1 MDQLLPCMYLTKSS
15 RLSDC
20 QSMESRSWTLWFI
33 SSISPGDVTSVHRRS
48 SHSVTELPICL
59 ASNGESDYH
68 LQSDYVRYLVSNE
81 IVSIIRLSNNGAG
94 AARCGSFPLSLPAT
108 LFPYTGDPPTP
119 TAFVILI
126 GGLFRCGETK
136 SALKDTSKNE
146 ALAVQKLR
154 NNIMASMA
162 IMPSSL

>member
-48 SHSVTELPICL
+48 SHSQLVKLNCIPIRTCFAVL
-59 ASNGESDYH
+59 N
-68 LQSDYVRYLVSNE
+68 
-81 IVSIIRLSNNGAG
+81 
-94 AARCGSFPLSLPAT
+94 
-108 LFPYTGDPPTP
+108 
-119 TAFVILI
+119 

-136 SALKDTSKNE
+136 SAL
-146 ALAVQKLR
+146 
-154 NNIMASMA
+154 
-162 IMPSSL
+162 